1 MEGTNA
7 TEAGYIRFWRI
18 WPASMLLMVEAVIA
32 FPCRRMNR
40 TVPTRC

>member
-1 MEGTNA
+1 MEGINA

-18 WPASMLLMVEAVIA
+18 WPASILLMVEAVIA
-32 FPCRRMNR
+32 FRCGWTNR